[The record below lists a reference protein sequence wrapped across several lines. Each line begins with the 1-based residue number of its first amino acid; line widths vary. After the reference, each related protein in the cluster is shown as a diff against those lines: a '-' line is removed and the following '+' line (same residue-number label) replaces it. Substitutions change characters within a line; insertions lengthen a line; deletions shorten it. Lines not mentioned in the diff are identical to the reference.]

1 MNSNL
6 TPHQNPQNQGRP
18 NDRMA
23 LPLYDAIA
31 LRAYF
36 IALERHRNG
45 EAPDPLKD
53 WLEAERQLTKDT
65 AH

>member
-1 MNSNL
+1 MNPNL
-6 TPHQNPQNQGRP
+6 TPPDNH
-18 NDRMA
+18 NDESPLTNENA

-45 EAPDPLKD
+45 GDPDPLKD
-53 WLEAERQLTKDT
+53 WLEAEQQLIKAPDR
-65 AH
+65 

>member
-1 MNSNL
+1 MNSDP
-6 TPHQNPQNQGRP
+6 TP
-18 NDRMA
+18 DRNRQDQMSPTEKMT

-45 EAPDPLKD
+45 EAADPLKD
-53 WLEAERQLTKDT
+53 WLEAEQQLTK
-65 AH
+65 AEEQ